1 LKEGCFMQVRF
12 WGTRGSIATPGPTTV
27 RYGGN
32 TSCVEVRTDAG
43 DIMLIDCGTGAH
55 ALGQALQREGKGAR
69 GHILIS
75 HTHWDHIQGLP
86 FFAPLFVSG
95 NEWHIYGPRG
105 LNQSLREVLAGQMEY
120 AYFPVALNAFAAT
133 VHYHEVVEG
142 GFAIGD
148 ARITTQY
155 LNHPALTVGY
165 RIEADGAS
173 LVYASDHEP
182 HSHSAGEGHTEP
194 PEAGDAAHVEF
205 IRDADLLIHDAQYT
219 AAEYPAKIGWGH
231 STIEYVIDMAVA
243 ANVRQVT
250 LYHHDPGRTD
260 EDVDQLVDVART
272 RADDA
277 GSALLVTGA
286 AEGGAY
292 ELRALEAKEK
302 FVPYLPSSLV
312 KPTASV
318 DDELV
323 LITGVGADELAVL
336 AEAAEA
342 DGIPNVSALQI
353 DNLKAATRSA
363 IPSLIVV
370 GDAIPG
376 VDPIALCQELRALQS
391 DSAHEIP
398 IIVVTD
404 QSGID
409 AERGAAAGVT
419 DWLTRPYSV
428 QYARSRMRAWLMRSM
443 LRWRKAVLPQDEERR
458 LEAVHSL
465 GLLDTAAEERFDRHT
480 RIAAAA
486 LDAPIALVTLVDRD
500 RQWFKSHQGFDFSET
515 PRDIGFC
522 SHAIL
527 EDAPLVV
534 PDALQDDRFAENPAV
549 VGDPRVRFYAGIPL
563 RADDGSRVGA
573 LCIVDHKPRNL
584 SAAQVAMLKDIAR
597 LVEEELKQKP
607 DAAVATIARVPL
619 ST

>member
-1 LKEGCFMQVRF
+1 MQVRF
-12 WGTRGSIATPGPTTV
+12 WGTRGSIATPGPSTV

-32 TSCVEVRTDAG
+32 TSCVEVRTDSG
-43 DIMLIDCGTGAH
+43 DVILIDCGTGAL
-55 ALGQALQREGKGAR
+55 ALGQALQQQGKGTR

-86 FFAPLFVSG
+86 FFAPLFVAG

-142 GFAIGD
+142 GFSIGD
-148 ARITTQY
+148 TRIATQY

-165 RIEADGAS
+165 RIEADGATF
-173 LVYASDHEP
+173 VYASDHEP
-182 HSHSAGEGHTEP
+182 HSHSAAEGHAEP
-194 PEAGDAAHVEF
+194 AEGGDAAHVEF
-205 IRDADLLIHDAQYT
+205 IRDADLLVHDAQYT
-219 AAEYPAKIGWGH
+219 AAEYPGKIGWGH
-231 STIEYVIDMAVA
+231 STIEYVIDVAAA
-243 ANVRQVT
+243 ANVRQVA
-250 LYHHDPGRTD
+250 LYHHDPGRSD
-260 EDVDQLVDVART
+260 DAVDQLIKAAQGRARNM
-272 RADDA
+272 
-277 GSALLVTGA
+277 GSSLLISGA
-286 AEGGAY
+286 AEGSVY
-292 ELRALEAKEK
+292 ELREPEAKEK
-302 FVPYLPSSLV
+302 FAPYLPSSLV
-312 KPTASV
+312 KPTSSV
-318 DDELV
+318 DEELV
-323 LITGVGADELAVL
+323 LITGVSADELAIL
-336 AEAAEA
+336 AAAAEA

-353 DNLKAATRSA
+353 EDLKAATRSA
-363 IPSLIVV
+363 LPSLILL

-376 VDPIALCQELRALQS
+376 GDPIALCKELRALQRETAS
-391 DSAHEIP
+391 EIP

-404 QSGID
+404 QSGVD
-409 AERGAAAGVT
+409 AERGATAGVT
-419 DWLTRPYSV
+419 DWLARPYSV

-443 LRWRKAVLPQDEERR
+443 LRWRKAVLPQDEEAR
-458 LEAVHSL
+458 LEAVHRL

-563 RADDGSRVGA
+563 RDAGGSRVGA

-584 SAAQVAMLKDIAR
+584 SVAQVRMLQDIAR
-597 LVEEELKQKP
+597 LVEEELKHP
-607 DAAVATIARVPL
+607 ADASVAAIKRVPIPG
-619 ST
+619 